1 MPLEADDQQRVD
13 DAIREAEGST
23 KLLVR
28 DPAESQKL
36 GPFDVM
42 CTIWNRTI
50 GSCFNIITR
59 ELYSRFLK
67 YRVWH
72 LRDAGYNFKEHE

>member
-13 DAIREAEGST
+13 EAIEKAEGST

-36 GPFDVM
+36 SPFDVM

-50 GSCFNIITR
+50 GSSIVRTD
-59 ELYSRFLK
+59 
-67 YRVWH
+67 RV
-72 LRDAGYNFKEHE
+72 LLLTLLQI

>member
-13 DAIREAEGST
+13 DAIRDAEGSS

-42 CTIWNRTI
+42 CTIWNRVI
-50 GSCFNIITR
+50 GSCFNDITR
-59 ELYSRFLK
+59 EPYSHFLK
-67 YRVWH
+67 
-72 LRDAGYNFKEHE
+72 